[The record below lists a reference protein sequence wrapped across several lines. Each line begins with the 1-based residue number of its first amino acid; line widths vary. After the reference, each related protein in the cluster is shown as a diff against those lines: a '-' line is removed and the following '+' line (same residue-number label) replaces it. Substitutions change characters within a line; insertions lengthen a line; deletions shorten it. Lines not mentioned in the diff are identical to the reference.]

1 MEDLALF
8 LHLLGAFAFVSGAAL
23 AGVVFE
29 AARRRVSAAEIAL
42 MLGLARVGALLVVLG
57 FLLVLGFGLWLV
69 DLGDWGYGS
78 GWVEAAIGLLVVAML
93 LGALGGRT
101 PKQARLLAS
110 RLAAEGK
117 PASPEL
123 RRLLDDRRALAL
135 NYLSGLLVL
144 AVLVLM
150 VWKPGA

>member
-1 MEDLALF
+1 
-8 LHLLGAFAFVSGAAL
+8 
-23 AGVVFE
+23 
-29 AARRRVSAAEIAL
+29 VSAAEIAL

>member
-1 MEDLALF
+1 VEDLALF

-144 AVLVLM
+144 AVLVLIR
-150 VWKPGA
+150 

>member
-1 MEDLALF
+1 VEDLALF

-29 AARRRVSAAEIAL
+29 AARRRESAAEIAL

>member
-1 MEDLALF
+1 VEDLALF

>member
-1 MEDLALF
+1 VEDLALF

-29 AARRRVSAAEIAL
+29 AARRRESAAEIAL

-110 RLAAEGK
+110 RLAAERK

>member
-1 MEDLALF
+1 VEDLALF

-110 RLAAEGK
+110 RLAAEGR

>member
-29 AARRRVSAAEIAL
+29 AARRRESAAEIAL

>member
-1 MEDLALF
+1 VEDLALF

-29 AARRRVSAAEIAL
+29 AARRRESAAEIAL
-42 MLGLARVGALLVVLG
+42 MLGLARVGVLFVVLG
-57 FLLVLGFGLWLV
+57 FLLVLAFGLWLV
-69 DLGDWGYGS
+69 DLGDWGYDA
-78 GWVEAAIGLLVVAML
+78 GWVEGAVALLLAAML
-93 LGALGGRT
+93 LGALAGRT

-117 PASPEL
+117 PASSEL
-123 RRLLDDRRALAL
+123 RRLLDNRRSLAL
-135 NYLSGLLVL
+135 NCLSGLLVL

>member
-1 MEDLALF
+1 
-8 LHLLGAFAFVSGAAL
+8 
-23 AGVVFE
+23 
-29 AARRRVSAAEIAL
+29 
-42 MLGLARVGALLVVLG
+42 
-57 FLLVLGFGLWLV
+57 
-69 DLGDWGYGS
+69 
-78 GWVEAAIGLLVVAML
+78 ML